1 MCVYIERE
9 RWIER
14 FSRFLHGSAAVPVLD
29 AFVYIYIDT
38 LQLGNVMIT
47 HNGISVQY
55 NITL

>member
-1 MCVYIERE
+1 MYIERE